1 MQQNLTEMQ
10 EQDTVLS
17 FRQCKIHC
25 ITSSG
30 LSFTLSTHVSEIFD
44 LLSSLQGWESQQ
56 RNTGSGFCL
65 VPISWRK
72 ITYWLLVL
80 ISLQNTFSHCTCS
93 VTKVSGNKGYLMK
106 EHFLVSW
113 AGPYVCQRVLKQKA
127 TRYYTTNTAQRIV
140 WSKGVLNISFAM
152 FCFSMMPET
161 LGETPCSCTNS
172 EFNCI

>member
-10 EQDTVLS
+10 EQDTLLS

-65 VPISWRK
+65 VYISWRK

-113 AGPYVCQRVLKQKA
+113 AGPYVCQRVSKQKA
-127 TRYYTTNTAQRIV
+127 TRYYKHSPKNSMKQRS
-140 WSKGVLNISFAM
+140 SKYLICYVLFFYDARDLGGNPM
-152 FCFSMMPET
+152 FMYHHPQ
-161 LGETPCSCTNS
+161 LW
-172 EFNCI
+172 I